1 MKGGEGVLDF
11 EMVFRENNQFVFRFL
26 MKLCGDVSLAEE
38 LTQETFFR
46 AYMNIS
52 ALRNEERVAVW
63 LCQIAKNTYFA
74 WFNEQKRK
82 QPISQPISANST
94 PDLAELFEGTEYPW
108 EMLPRIKEHIATLLR
123 DTLVIPERDYN
134 GYNYTFVKG
143 TDCCPFACTLLSCR
157 VQDCIKNIAA
167 LRVFLCKDVS
177 CDLNEI

>member
-1 MKGGEGVLDF
+1 MLDF

-52 ALRNEERVAVW
+52 ALRNEEKVAVW

-82 QPISQPISANST
+82 QPISQPISENST
-94 PDLAELFEGTEYPW
+94 PDIAELFEEKELAGRAFSVLHALEEPYK
-108 EMLPRIKEHIATLLR
+108 EVFMLS
-123 DTLVIPERDYN
+123 VF
-134 GYNYTFVKG
+134 GG
-143 TDCCPFACTLLSCR
+143 LSLKDISAMFGKSESWAR
-157 VQDCIKNIAA
+157 VTYYRAKQKIMEG
-167 LRVFLCKDVS
+167 LGR
-177 CDLNEI
+177 